1 MSCLKRQH
9 KIDRNV
15 SICINTERNPISRNV
30 TIHKNNTEREEI
42 EKEMR
47 DGAEEKVFSKLRDEQ
62 RWVGTL

>member
-1 MSCLKRQH
+1 
-9 KIDRNV
+9 
-15 SICINTERNPISRNV
+15 V